1 MQRSPHISL
10 EIIPLVFSVLSGSF
24 LPLLQTVDP
33 HIKQMDVQLL
43 QDSMHLLSLSLSL
56 LIPVLCKLCWKSNQT
71 TNY

>member
-24 LPLLQTVDP
+24 LPLLQRVDP
-33 HIKQMDVQLL
+33 DIKQMDVQLL

-56 LIPVLCKLCWKSNQT
+56 ACLIPVLCKLVVLDFCP
-71 TNY
+71 